1 MNHQPP
7 TIILTGGGSGGHIT
21 PLLSLARELKSQSP
35 DCQIVYVGHKG
46 DNFDTFKDNSHDFDF
61 MVFINA
67 GKFRRYHTSSRL
79 AQLFDLKTWA
89 LNIRDFF
96 RLPASIIS
104 SLRIMRRFKPSVV
117 FSKGGFVAVPVG
129 IAAKLSRVPIVTHDS
144 DIVPG
149 LANRIV
155 GRWAKVQATGMPAK
169 HYAYR
174 SDTVEYVGIPIDQR
188 IKKVTPKIQNDYKKQ
203 LKLPPE
209 STVLLLSGGGN
220 GSRRLNELMTAI
232 SRHLLESNLSLY
244 IVHIT
249 GRTHEESVKAGYR
262 AVLPK
267 DQLKRVV
274 ITGFT
279 SDFYAYSAAADL
291 IITRAGATTLA
302 ELAAAGKACVIIPSP
317 YLTGGHQLK
326 NAEELAKLD
335 AAVVAGEAIEPD
347 ELLVTLSELLNN
359 DHRRFELSRNL
370 YSTANPDAAAKLA
383 RLILKTAKP
392 KTQK

>member
-1 MNHQPP
+1 M
-7 TIILTGGGSGGHIT
+7 
-21 PLLSLARELKSQSP
+21 
-35 DCQIVYVGHKG
+35 YVGHKG

-67 GKFRRYHTSSRL
+67 GKFRRYHSSSRL
-79 AQLFDLKTWA
+79 AQLFDLKTLA

-96 RLPASIIS
+96 RLPGSVVS
-104 SLRIMRRFKPSVV
+104 SFRMIRRFKPDVV

-129 IAAKLSRVPIVTHDS
+129 MAARLNRIPIVTHDS

-155 GRWAKVQATGMPAK
+155 GSWAKIHATGMPAK
-169 HYAYR
+169 HYAYP
-174 SDTVEYVGIPIDQR
+174 SSTVEHIGIPIDQR
-188 IKKVTPKIQNDYKKQ
+188 IKKVTPKIQNGYKKQ
-203 LKLPPE
+203 LKLPPD

-220 GSRRLNELMTAI
+220 GSRRLNELMVAV

-249 GRTHEESVKAGYR
+249 GPAHEQIVSEAYR

-267 DQLKRVV
+267 NQLSRVI

-279 SDFYAYSAAADL
+279 PDFYAYSAAADL
-291 IITRAGATTLA
+291 IVTRAGATTLA

-326 NAEELAKLD
+326 NAEELGKLD
-335 AAVVAGEAIEPD
+335 AAVIAGEDIEPD
-347 ELLVTLSELLNN
+347 ELLVTLSELLKN
-359 DHRRFELSRNL
+359 DRRRFELARNL
-370 YSTANPDAAAKLA
+370 YGTAHPDAAAKLA
-383 RLILKTAKP
+383 GIILRAAK
-392 KTQK
+392 QKNQN

>member
-1 MNHQPP
+1 
-7 TIILTGGGSGGHIT
+7 
-21 PLLSLARELKSQSP
+21 
-35 DCQIVYVGHKG
+35 
-46 DNFDTFKDNSHDFDF
+46 
-61 MVFINA
+61 
-67 GKFRRYHTSSRL
+67 
-79 AQLFDLKTWA
+79 
-89 LNIRDFF
+89 
-96 RLPASIIS
+96 
-104 SLRIMRRFKPSVV
+104 
-117 FSKGGFVAVPVG
+117 
-129 IAAKLSRVPIVTHDS
+129 
-144 DIVPG
+144 
-149 LANRIV
+149 
-155 GRWAKVQATGMPAK
+155 
-169 HYAYR
+169 
-174 SDTVEYVGIPIDQR
+174 
-188 IKKVTPKIQNDYKKQ
+188 
-203 LKLPPE
+203 
-209 STVLLLSGGGN
+209 
-220 GSRRLNELMTAI
+220 MTAI